1 LEAAGTGGGRGGN
14 VNMRLEMIHMFD
26 VDMVWYTPL
35 ILLYGHGHGHVVVMS
50 IIVISRLDIRMMSGR
65 DIMYMEQRRSR
76 PRHFLSPIVGMNPFL
91 ERTSHFRIVV
101 FGVPLPK

>member
-1 LEAAGTGGGRGGN
+1 MLGRGVRRRGIYLIGGRREGGGRGGN

-35 ILLYGHGHGHVVVMS
+35 ILLYGHGHGHGHVVVMS

-65 DIMYMEQRRSR
+65 DI
-76 PRHFLSPIVGMNPFL
+76 L
-91 ERTSHFRIVV
+91 
-101 FGVPLPK
+101 